1 MPCGSL
7 PEPQIESHA
16 GGEAVIGTSVPIGFA
31 HPILLTR
38 NSLPLAMIPAYSGFI
53 VEMEVFTGPKG
64 APMQSLLT
72 DSMMAFRLFLRN
84 GIPGATIYRNQFAE
98 SGGVPAIAECSGPRL
113 QPWQWNNIKVVFDQK
128 HFTIYVNDVP
138 GKPVKANGYHRY
150 PRATVMGAS
159 ERGEFFTG
167 MIRKLKISVL

>member
-1 MPCGSL
+1 MKKYFARF
-7 PEPQIESHA
+7 PERAKKTTPERVIEDNKPA
-16 GGEAVIGTSVPIGFA
+16 LKFNGGQFV
-31 HPILLTR
+31 
-38 NSLPLAMIPAYSGFI
+38 SLPLAMIPAYSGFI

-84 GIPGATIYRNQFAE
+84 GVPGATIYRNQFAE
-98 SGGVPAIAECSGPRL
+98 HGGTPAIAECSGPRL

-167 MIRKLKISVL
+167 MIRKLKISAL